1 MRVLTKR
8 ARCERIKVQGVVTIA
23 IGESVDTRKKIII
36 PASVVIKYGLD
47 LKC

>member
-8 ARCERIKVQGVVTIA
+8 ARCERIKAQGVVTIA
-23 IGESVDTRKKIII
+23 IGESVDSGEKIIM
-36 PASVVIKYGLD
+36 PTSVVIKSDPD